1 MLTKLGKQVFS
12 LRNNWKRAA
21 IQSTVALLLMIVLV
35 VPAQQIAQAW
45 TIPTTEIVSVI
56 PDTSVTILTH
66 NFPAGQTFTVRMGKY
81 GTKALNGIV
90 VGTTDSGDGGSFQV
104 LYTIP
109 DELKGLSKIAI
120 RLDSPQDYF
129 AYDWFYN
136 NSSASMTATPTATSE
151 SGTTATPVPGFSGI
165 PTFSIT
171 SVNPDDKVTIE
182 TNNFPAGL
190 DFTVRMGAYGTKAID
205 GEVVGTTNSG
215 SGGSF
220 DATYTIPDSLKGSAR
235 IAIRM
240 DSPTGFYFSYNWFY
254 NVSGGFGIGGPTT
267 STPMPGY
274 VGYTGIPTFSIESVS
289 VDNTVTILTHN
300 FPAGLDYTVRM
311 GVYGTKGI
319 NGIDVATTNSG
330 SGGSFEVT
338 YNIPDELKGDT
349 KIAIRL
355 ETAGSYAYNWFYNN

>member
-1 MLTKLGKQVFS
+1 MLTILGKQIFQ
-12 LRNNWKRAA
+12 LRNNWKRPV
-21 IQSTVALLLMIVLV
+21 IQCAVALLLMVVLV

-45 TIPTTEIVSVI
+45 TIPTADIVSVT

-66 NFPAGQTFTVRMGKY
+66 NFPAGQTFTVRMGKF
-81 GTKALNGIV
+81 GTLAVNGII

-120 RLDSPQDYF
+120 RLDSPQGFF
-129 AYDWFYN
+129 AYNWFIN
-136 NSSASMTATPTATSE
+136 NSSASMTATPTTTS
-151 SGTTATPVPGFSGI
+151 GATATPVPGFSGI

-171 SVNPDDKVTIE
+171 SVNPDDKVTIH
-182 TNNFPAGL
+182 TQNFPAGL
-190 DFTVRMGAYGTKAID
+190 DFTVRMGAYGTKAVD
-205 GEVVGTTNSG
+205 GVVVGTTNSG

-240 DSPTGFYFSYNWFY
+240 DSPTGFYFSYNWFF
-254 NVSGGFGIGGPTT
+254 NVSSGSTS

-289 VDNTVTILTHN
+289 ADNTVTILTHN

-311 GVYGTKGI
+311 GVYGTKAI

-330 SGGSFEVT
+330 SGGAFEVT
-338 YNIPDELKGDT
+338 YNIPDELKGDA

-355 ETAGSYAYNWFYNN
+355 ETAGSFAYNWFFNN